1 MWYRSTGDQKVTKQT
16 GRDVLR
22 KTVIGVMG
30 GGSAAAVD
38 AAAAYELGGMIARQG
53 WILLNGGRAAGIMEA
68 AARGAAENGGMTVGI
83 LPDDT
88 DADLSAYIQIPIL
101 TGMGSGRNIIN
112 VLSSHVVV
120 ACAGGAGTVSEIA
133 LALKH
138 ARPVVLLN
146 FETGKIFDRYRIAGQ
161 LHTAASPAAVIEI
174 IKTIVHP

>member
-1 MWYRSTGDQKVTKQT
+1 V
-16 GRDVLR
+16 R
-22 KTVIGVMG
+22 KIVIGVMG
-30 GGSAAAVD
+30 GGSAAAAD
-38 AAAAYELGGMIARQG
+38 AAAAYELGRLIARQD
-53 WILLNGGRAAGIMEA
+53 WIMLSGGRAAGIMDA
-68 AARGAAENGGMTVGI
+68 AAKGAAENGGMTIGI

-88 DADLSAYIQIPIL
+88 DADLSAYVQIPIL

-138 ARPVVLLN
+138 NRPVVLLN

-161 LHTAASPAAVIEI
+161 LHTAASPATVIEK
-174 IKTIVHP
+174 IKAILHP